1 MLYNIYM
8 EKGGIKPGVILENLR
23 AVDRVFKEYVV
34 GPLLEVIYGAN
45 EAGIN
50 GEYKHAIL

>member
-1 MLYNIYM
+1 M
-8 EKGGIKPGVILENLR
+8 R
-23 AVDRVFKEYVV
+23 AVDRVFKEFVV